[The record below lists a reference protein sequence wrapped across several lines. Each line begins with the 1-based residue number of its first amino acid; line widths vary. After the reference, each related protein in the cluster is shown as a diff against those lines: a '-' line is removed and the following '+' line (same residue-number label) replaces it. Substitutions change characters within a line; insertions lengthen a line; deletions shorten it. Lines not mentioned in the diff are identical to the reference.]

1 MFKKVS
7 DLLGQNNYKKSH
19 YRSRNK
25 GSELFNFLDLIA
37 RWEEVVGTR
46 MAKVT
51 VPLKNQGK
59 TLTILTNHSAYSQ
72 QLSMLEETLKKKI
85 IATFPELRDKV
96 QYLKFQVSTQHF
108 DKEREDLLKR
118 ANAGHEN
125 KEKVQKLKQNIL
137 HPQSPQYKALR
148 QEALNELGDLV
159 GLDDETKERMVSI
172 YIQNKIQ

>member
-85 IATFPELRDKV
+85 IATFPELRGKV

-108 DKEREDLLKR
+108 DKEREDL
-118 ANAGHEN
+118 
-125 KEKVQKLKQNIL
+125 Q
-137 HPQSPQYKALR
+137 
-148 QEALNELGDLV
+148 
-159 GLDDETKERMVSI
+159 
-172 YIQNKIQ
+172 